1 MRFIPIFKVSDLPSA
16 VKFYTEKLGFRAPK
30 SYSGPVVSLT
40 LEKAELQLSTL
51 PGDQAMATN
60 VNLLVE
66 DIEEVFR
73 SVKYSGINMSAHQ
86 GSPVHQG
93 VVEQTWGTLEF
104 YVTDPDGN
112 TIRFVQR

>member
-1 MRFIPIFKVSDLPSA
+1 MSMQDEAHDRERWP
-16 VKFYTEKLGFRAPK
+16 TEAYGW
-30 SYSGPVVSLT
+30 YVVFVMCLCSVV
-40 LEKAELQLSTL
+40 AFVDRQII
-51 PGDQAMATN
+51 
-60 VNLLVE
+60 NLLVE

>member
-1 MRFIPIFKVSDLPSA
+1 MRFIPIFRVSDLPSA
-16 VKFYTEKLGFRAPK
+16 VKFYTEKLGFRAPRALA
-30 SYSGPVVSLT
+30 GPVVNLT

-51 PGDQAMATN
+51 PGDQSAATN
-60 VNLLVE
+60 TNLLVD
-66 DIEEVFR
+66 DIEEFYR
-73 SVKYSGINMSAHQ
+73 SVKYSGIDMASHRD
-86 GSPVHQG
+86 SPVHQG